1 MLPVPGTRSRRFR
14 VQKSRKTALTPL
26 QVPPAITQ
34 DQERRTEGSQQQPL
48 KLWGRRSAERRRQPL
63 VRWDLTSRF
72 TEGGR
77 GGEGFVMMGGEGGRE
92 GSHWLPSFFPPPL
105 LYPPSRAGP
114 PAASVSTL
122 QSLRPAFC
130 WPDLPTPRRLPST
143 NHAVL
148 SPDFFY
154 RKNMFP
160 DCLKSLRCISWL
172 FHAILTI

>member
-34 DQERRTEGSQQQPL
+34 NQERRTEGSQQQPL

-72 TEGGR
+72 TEGGGR
-77 GGEGFVMMGGEGGRE
+77 GICNDGWRGRE
-92 GSHWLPSFFPPPL
+92 GSHWLLASFLFPSAAFIPAE
-105 LYPPSRAGP
+105 SRRP

-148 SPDFFY
+148 SPDFFLLEKTCF
-154 RKNMFP
+154 R
-160 DCLKSLRCISWL
+160 I
-172 FHAILTI
+172 A

>member
-34 DQERRTEGSQQQPL
+34 ERRTEGSQQPL
-48 KLWGRRSAERRRQPL
+48 KLWGEAQRGAEKAATGE
-63 VRWDLTSRF
+63 VRFDF
-72 TEGGR
+72 AIYGGR
-77 GGEGFVMMGGEGGRE
+77 GICNDGWSGRE
-92 GSHWLPSFFPPPL
+92 GSHCLPSFFPPPL
-105 LYPPSRAGP
+105 LYPPNRAGP

-148 SPDFFY
+148 SPDFLLEKTCF
-154 RKNMFP
+154 R
-160 DCLKSLRCISWL
+160 I
-172 FHAILTI
+172 A